1 MYSEQD
7 AEIYLKG
14 KPDKKPNSFEPYTN
28 RHVFLHNKEWH

>member
-14 KPDKKPNSFEPYTN
+14 KSDKKPSLSLTLIGMFFM
-28 RHVFLHNKEWH
+28 RSKELD